1 MEKLMQYVW
10 EHRLWNPAG
19 MATNDGKKIR
29 VIDPGLRNDDAG
41 PDFFNAKIE
50 IDGYVWA
57 GNVEIHYRASDW
69 KRHGHDKD
77 TTYDSV
83 ILHVVDKDDA
93 PVFRSNA
100 HTADGDAMLTAF
112 YGALC
117 RIG

>member
-57 GNVEIHYRASDW
+57 GNVEIHYRGGQRGDTLPRLRLETA
-69 KRHGHDKD
+69 RARQGHG
-77 TTYDSV
+77 
-83 ILHVVDKDDA
+83 LRLGNPA
-93 PVFRSNA
+93 R
-100 HTADGDAMLTAF
+100 G
-112 YGALC
+112 
-117 RIG
+117 R